1 MSTVIINNLQDAI
14 EIGEETEEIIKKVVM
29 KALEIH
35 GENGVEVSVVLVD
48 NEYIRELN
56 RIYRGKDESTDVL
69 SFAMREGEDEIEDEI
84 GEELGEN
91 ELLGD
96 IVISCEK
103 AKFQAEEYGHS
114 FQREMGYLAVHGI
127 LHLLGYDHE
136 TEEEKQEMRSREE
149 EVLSSIG
156 LVREDNLK

>member
-14 EIGEETEEIIKKVVM
+14 EIGEETEEIIKKVLM

-35 GENGVEVSVVLVD
+35 GESGVEVSVVLVD

-56 RIYRGKDESTDVL
+56 RIYRGKDEPTDVL

-103 AKFQAEEYGHS
+103 AKSQAEEYGHS
-114 FQREMGYLAVHGI
+114 FQREIGYLAVHGI